1 MTLSVFGM
9 SSVGHSAA
17 SSTSMGG
24 SVSSRL
30 GGRRGRSSPQGP
42 FRKKR
47 TQKKRGPRTTV
58 RRHGTPTKGT
68 VTRVAGPSRAA
79 ATSRGTRTS
88 GGGKTVG
95 PRAAARMRTMTMSRG
110 YSAM

>member
-9 SSVGHSAA
+9 SSVGHAAA

-30 GGRRGRSSPQGP
+30 GGRRGRTAAQKPA
-42 FRKKR
+42 RKK
-47 TQKKRGPRTTV
+47 KGPKTTV